1 MKEYT
6 AEDVLD
12 DYYKDDGSRCLTFA
26 VEDAEEVEGIED
38 SEEGSEEDTEMVYVV
53 RIESITL
60 QLTEEIEKNGGGPVA
75 EFAAQMLN
83 RDMQQIQ
90 DEKDFKDAFEEISD

>member
-6 AEDVLD
+6 AEDVVTD
-12 DYYKDDGSRCLTFA
+12 SYEDDGSRHLTFQC
-26 VEDAEEVEGIED
+26 EDD
-38 SEEGSEEDTEMVYVV
+38 KDMLYVV
-53 RIESITL
+53 QIESITL

-83 RDMQQIQ
+83 RNLQQVQ
-90 DEKDFKDAFEEISD
+90 SEKDMRSALEDISD

>member
-1 MKEYT
+1 MTEEYTDDIKEYT

-12 DYYKDDGSRCLTFA
+12 DYYKDDGSRCLTF
-26 VEDAEEVEGIED
+26 VCEDDE
-38 SEEGSEEDTEMVYVV
+38 EMVYIV

-60 QLTEEIEKNGGGPVA
+60 QLTEEIEKNGGGVVA

-83 RDMQQIQ
+83 RDLRQIKE
-90 DEKDFKDAFEEISD
+90 DGDFRDALEGISD

>member
-1 MKEYT
+1 MKEYV
-6 AEDVLD
+6 AEDVVK

-26 VEDAEEVEGIED
+26 C
-38 SEEGSEEDTEMVYVV
+38 EEDEEMVYVV

-60 QLTEEIEKNGGGPVA
+60 QLTEEIEKCGGGPVA

-83 RDMQQIQ
+83 RDLQQVK
-90 DEKDFKDAFEEISD
+90 DEKDFKDALEGISD

>member
-12 DYYKDDGSRCLTFA
+12 DYYKDDGSRCLTF
-26 VEDAEEVEGIED
+26 VCEDDE
-38 SEEGSEEDTEMVYVV
+38 EMVYVV
-53 RIESITL
+53 RIEAITL
-60 QLTEEIEKNGGGPVA
+60 QLTEEIEKNDGGPVA

-83 RDMQQIQ
+83 RNLRQIK
-90 DEKDFKDAFEEISD
+90 DESDFKDALEGISD